1 MSRKD
6 GPPRLRTPRPSQGY
20 EVGYGKPPKE
30 TRFCK
35 GQSGNP
41 AARPKGA
48 RNKVPALNAERLKAI
63 VMEEA
68 YRSVAVRDGARE
80 VKVPIAQAVIRSLA
94 VNAARG
100 NARAQRLF
108 TEMLWSTERENKELA
123 DTWLETAMTYKI
135 EWERELDRRARLG
148 ITDLP
153 PPLPHPDHI
162 IIDMNAGTARVIGP
176 MTREQKATY
185 DQLLER
191 KAEAEVEAEELTAI
205 LATEKDP
212 RMRAFIED
220 DLAHTRKI
228 LEMFDRMAPPA

>member
-1 MSRKD
+1 M
-6 GPPRLRTPRPSQGY
+6 
-20 EVGYGKPPKE
+20 
-30 TRFCK
+30 
-35 GQSGNP
+35 
-41 AARPKGA
+41 
-48 RNKVPALNAERLKAI
+48 
-63 VMEEA
+63 
-68 YRSVAVRDGARE
+68 
-80 VKVPIAQAVIRSLA
+80 IRSLA